1 MTLVYFIIILS
12 VTIFVHELGHFIF
25 AKKAKIHVYE
35 FCVGMGPRIIKWKR
49 KNDETEYGIRLFPI
63 GGFCS
68 MAGEGMEMDEKLSKD
83 KLLQS
88 KTWTQR
94 FLTIVAGVAFN
105 FIFAFIILFIVGL
118 INGNPNT
125 KPIVKEVKVDTPA
138 STIGLQTGD
147 LIIKVNDVKTNSID
161 RFMLEYQVEYGKEL
175 NITVLRDSKEINLK
189 IAPQQKEDGSY
200 EYGFG
205 LNQDKKTGFI
215 EAIKYAFIKF
225 GSLISQMYLTIL
237 YLCTGKISLS
247 SLSGPIG
254 IYNVVGESAKA
265 GIVNLIYL
273 TGYLSINVGVI
284 NLLPLPAF
292 DGGRLLF
299 LIIEKIIRKPVDS
312 KIENIVHSIGFI
324 LLMILMVAI
333 TYNDIIRFIIK

>member
-1 MTLVYFIIILS
+1 
-12 VTIFVHELGHFIF
+12 
-25 AKKAKIHVYE
+25 
-35 FCVGMGPRIIKWKR
+35 MGPRLIKWTR

-68 MAGEGMEMDEKLSKD
+68 MAGENIEIDENVPKD

-88 KTWTQR
+88 KTWGQK
-94 FLTIVAGVAFN
+94 FMTIVAGVMFN

-125 KPIVKEVKVDTPA
+125 KPIVSNVLENSVLK
-138 STIGLQTGD
+138 SGD
-147 LIIKVNDVKTNSID
+147 LILEVNDIKVKNID
-161 RFMLEYQVEYGKEL
+161 RFMLEYQVNYGKNLEL
-175 NITVLRDSKEINLK
+175 TILRDDKQLDIEIEPKVL
-189 IAPQQKEDGSY
+189 EDGTY
-200 EYGFG
+200 QYGFG
-205 LNQDKKTGFI
+205 LNEDVEKGFF
-215 EAIKYAFIKF
+215 EAIKYAFTKF
-225 GSLISQMYLTIL
+225 VSLISQMYLTVF
-237 YLCTGKISLS
+237 YLFTGKISLS
-247 SLSGPIG
+247 NLSGPIG
-254 IYNVVGESAKA
+254 IYNIVGQSAKL

-299 LIIEKIIRKPVDS
+299 LIIEKIIRKPVNP
-312 KIENIVHSIGFI
+312 KVENIIHTIGFA
-324 LLMILMVAI
+324 LLMLLMVAI